1 MRVTI
6 TGAAGF
12 IGRKL
17 ARRLLEQNGLVGRD
31 GTMQGLDRLT
41 LLDMAP
47 PDEAIASDPRVTVVT
62 GDIRDRSLLRQA
74 LPAGTDSVFHLAAVV
89 SAGAEEDFDLGMTV
103 NLDATRT
110 ILEICRGHGR
120 RPRVVFASSCAAFGG
135 NTPELIADMTARTP
149 QTSYGTQKVIGEL
162 LVNDYSR
169 KRFVDGRAVRFPT
182 VVVRPGR
189 PNKAASTFASSIIRE
204 PLQGQRA
211 TCPVAAGS
219 RMFLASPRSIIENL
233 LRAHNRAEEDWGP
246 SREVTFPGFTLSV
259 GQMVDALTAVAGERG
274 RRAHRLASRPFH
286 PGHRRRLAAGVR
298 HRQGRCARTGPRPF
312 HGRRD
317 PGVHRGRSRHRAAGV
332 SGCFR
337 RDP

>member
-1 MRVTI
+1 MHVTI

-17 ARRLLEQNGLVGRD
+17 ARRLLDSNALAGAD
-31 GTMQGLDRLT
+31 GTMRPLERLILQDLT
-41 LLDMAP
+41 P
-47 PDEAIASDPRVTVVT
+47 PDDATASDPRVTVLA
-62 GDIRDRSLLRQA
+62 GDIRDRSLLERA

-89 SAGAEEDFDLGMTV
+89 SAGAEEDFDLGMAV

-110 ILEICRGHGR
+110 ILEICRGHAT

-135 NTPELIADMTARTP
+135 EVPEPIADMTARTP

-169 KRFVDGRAVRFPT
+169 KQFVDGRAVRFPT
-182 VVVRPGR
+182 VVVRPGK

-211 TCPVAAGS
+211 TCPVSARS

-233 LRAHNRAEEDWGP
+233 LRAHNLAESDWGP

-259 GQMVDALTAVAGERG
+259 GEMVDALRTVAGNEIAG
-274 RRAHRLASRPFH
+274 RIDWHADPFIQAIVDGWPPEFATGKADALGLVRDNSMEDVIRAFIEDDLD
-286 PGHRRRLAAGVR
+286 AGLP
-298 HRQGRCARTGPRPF
+298 A
-312 HGRRD
+312 
-317 PGVHRGRSRHRAAGV
+317 
-332 SGCFR
+332 
-337 RDP
+337 

>member
-1 MRVTI
+1 MQVTI

-17 ARRLLEQNGLVGRD
+17 ARRLLESNALAGSD
-31 GTMQGLDRLT
+31 GTMRQLERMI

-47 PDEAIASDPRVTVVT
+47 PDDATANDPRVTVLT
-62 GDIRDRSLLRQA
+62 GDMRDRSLLEQA

-89 SAGAEEDFDLGMTV
+89 SAGAEEDFDLGMAV

-110 ILEICRGHGR
+110 ILEICRGHST

-135 NTPELIADMTARTP
+135 EMPEPIADMTARTP

-169 KRFVDGRAVRFPT
+169 KQFVDGRAVRFPT
-182 VVVRPGR
+182 VVVRPGK

-211 TCPVAAGS
+211 TCPVAARS

-233 LRAHNRAEEDWGP
+233 LRAHNLAESDWGP

-259 GQMVDALTAVAGERG
+259 GEMVDALKAVAGNEIAG
-274 RRAHRLASRPFH
+274 RIDWSADPFIQAIVDGWPPEFDTDKADALGLVRDDSMEDVIRAFIEDDLD
-286 PGHRRRLAAGVR
+286 AAPP
-298 HRQGRCARTGPRPF
+298 A
-312 HGRRD
+312 
-317 PGVHRGRSRHRAAGV
+317 
-332 SGCFR
+332 
-337 RDP
+337 